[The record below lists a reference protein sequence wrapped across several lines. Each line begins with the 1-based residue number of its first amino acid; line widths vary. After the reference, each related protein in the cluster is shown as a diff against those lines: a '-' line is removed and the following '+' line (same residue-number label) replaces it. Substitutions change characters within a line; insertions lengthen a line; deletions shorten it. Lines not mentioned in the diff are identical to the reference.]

1 MDREKDLERKKK
13 KKKQEEAYNKSKVMR
28 APVARKAPPVY
39 RPPPRRIPPPMPV
52 PRMPTNYNLN
62 KQKMEMMRRQIRSDN
77 QIRDAQAMKRML
89 IEKNNEILR
98 QRQGQSGQRQ
108 MSNARIAQTNEHN
121 IRVSGGAR
129 RP

>member
-77 QIRDAQAMKRML
+77 QIIM
-89 IEKNNEILR
+89 IN
-98 QRQGQSGQRQ
+98 
-108 MSNARIAQTNEHN
+108 
-121 IRVSGGAR
+121 
-129 RP
+129 

>member
-1 MDREKDLERKKK
+1 MDRDPDKRKK
-13 KKKQEEAYNKSKVMR
+13 KKKQER
-28 APVARKAPPVY
+28 PVARQAPPVY

-77 QIRDAQAMKRML
+77 QIRDAQAMKRMMM
-89 IEKNNEILR
+89 EKNMEILR
-98 QRQGQSGQRQ
+98 QRQVQSGQRQ